1 MWIDDLKQK
10 LQPEL
15 QGARVFNGAAATGAQ
30 APYVVLRGISTT
42 PDTLTLEAQPMAW
55 GYVWGAYCVGSSPE
69 ASYNLAVAA
78 VQALQGR
85 WAGDSLLSCEVAY
98 TGLRVEGL
106 YESLVQISVQQ
117 GRIQ

>member
-1 MWIDDLKQK
+1 MWIDDLKEK

-15 QGARVFNGAAATGAQ
+15 QGAKVFSGAAVTGAQ

-42 PDTLTLEAQPMAW
+42 PDILTLEAQPTAW
-55 GYVWGAYCVGSSPE
+55 GYMWGAYCVGGSPE

-85 WAGDSLLSCEVAY
+85 WAGDSLLSCEIAY
-98 TGLRVEGL
+98 VGLRVEGL
-106 YESLVQISVQQ
+106 YESLVQIDVQQ

>member
-1 MWIDDLKQK
+1 MWIDDLKEK

-15 QGARVFNGAAATGAQ
+15 QGVKVFSGAAASGVH

-42 PDTLTLEAQPMAW
+42 PDTLTLEAQPLSW
-55 GYVWGAYCVGSSPE
+55 GYLWGAYCVGDSPE
-69 ASYNLAVAA
+69 ASYNIAVAA

-85 WAGDSLLSCEVAY
+85 WAGDSLLSCEIAY

-106 YESLVQISVQQ
+106 YETLVQINVQQ